1 MKKFF
6 YLFGLVAFSVG
17 PLLAQGRINFSNTSA
32 TALKISNYAVT
43 NILGSASTATFGIGP
58 ASVRVQ
64 LYAGLTS
71 TALTPVSVGTCSC
84 LPFVTNTAS
93 MIAVAQGTF
102 AGGNNLVLP
111 FDGSQPVYLQFTA
124 TSFNGIYYGASPI
137 IQVTPTLSPAAAT
150 PVFAAGANTAST
162 WNGLTLFVP
171 DALPFI
177 SVQPQSQSVVVGTNV
192 TLSVSASGPGTIT
205 YQWRKNG
212 SALVNETNS
221 SLTFATVALVDAGNY
236 DVVVHGSSS
245 FYDAT
250 SAIAVLQVLPAH
262 APSIRVNGQFAVGTV
277 SVGSP
282 ANIIITN
289 GFPGGIIFYTLDGSP
304 PTTSSTL
311 YTGPFLLTTTTTVRA
326 MSLSADFSQSSE
338 APAVTVSVIPTYSLT
353 SSVSGSGSIN
363 LSPASGPYLSNS
375 VVLVSAVPAANWGFS
390 HWTGDLSGSSNPG
403 SVTMSGPRSVQAVF
417 VPTAYSLTLTSA
429 GGGSVT
435 ANGQTIGANTYYS
448 AGSTVTLAATP
459 DSGWSFLNWQGTA
472 SGSANPLNLSMTQ
485 TQVVSAV
492 FGTTISTNI
501 AGSGSIILN
510 PANPVPYGSL
520 VTVTAV
526 PLPGNYFVTW
536 SGAASGTNNPT
547 TFAVTTANPTVG
559 ALFAPSSVLTITR
572 QPTNVTVVLGSS
584 AGFGIEAAGTAPLS
598 FQWRHFGTNL
608 IGATSSNYPIPSPVA
623 ADAGAYDVVVVN
635 GLGSSLTSS
644 VAVLTILYP
653 PAIEQSPQSA
663 VVLNGSNVS
672 FSVTASGSAPLS
684 YQWRQ
689 AGMPISGAV
698 TTNLSLAGVTT
709 NDNGAYDVVVSNPYG
724 SVTSAVASLTVVFP
738 PSLLVTSTN
747 QTLPVGAPLSL
758 FVGAAGTEPLS
769 YQWYQNAGEV
779 ADATNAALTIN
790 SVQLT
795 NAGDYVVV
803 VSNPYGV
810 LTSQVAT
817 VTVYLPVMFTLHP
830 ATQILPLYGTAAF
843 AAEANGVPAPEYQWL
858 FNGNFIPGANATNLV
873 IPTVGTNALGDYS
886 VIAWNNYS
894 MATSSIASLY
904 MLPSLRSPFVGA
916 TAIWGKEAI
925 LSVGALGS
933 GELGY
938 QWYKDGQP
946 VPGATN
952 TTLVFPSVQIGDGGL
967 YSVVVTS
974 SLGSVSNTPA
984 QLVINPANI
993 SLGFYAGITIEG
1005 VPGYTYG
1012 IEYSTNLA
1020 DLDAWQAI
1028 TNVTLTQPVE
1038 LWLDTSIKALAPG
1051 NNGRY
1056 YRVTAP

>member
-1 MKKFF
+1 VF
-6 YLFGLVAFSVG
+6 LFALCDQYCKHDCRCPRDFRRREQSRVAVRWLPAG
-17 PLLAQGRINFSNTSA
+17 LLAVHGYFFQRHLLRSVAHYSSDAHSQSGGSHHGFCGWSKYCQLLERA
-32 TALKISNYAVT
+32 HPVCARCAAVH
-43 NILGSASTATFGIGP
+43 
-58 ASVRVQ
+58 Q
-64 LYAGLTS
+64 
-71 TALTPVSVGTCSC
+71 C
-84 LPFVTNTAS
+84 
-93 MIAVAQGTF
+93 
-102 AGGNNLVLP
+102 
-111 FDGSQPVYLQFTA
+111 
-124 TSFNGIYYGASPI
+124 
-137 IQVTPTLSPAAAT
+137 AT
-150 PVFAAGANTAST
+150 PKSKCG
-162 WNGLTLFVP
+162 GRYKC
-171 DALPFI
+171 D
-177 SVQPQSQSVVVGTNV
+177 PQRLGQR
-192 TLSVSASGPGTIT
+192 PGTIT

-221 SLTFATVALVDAGNY
+221 SLTFATVALGDAGNY

-250 SAIAVLQVLPAH
+250 STIAVLQVLPAN

-353 SSVSGSGSIN
+353 TSVNGSGSIN
-363 LSPASGPYLSNS
+363 LSPASGPYLSNT
-375 VVLVSAVPAANWGFS
+375 VVLVSAVPALNWGFS

-403 SVTMSGPRSVQAVF
+403 SVMMNGPRSVQAVF
-417 VPTAYSLTLTSA
+417 IPTAYPLTVTSS

-435 ANGQTIGANTYYS
+435 ANGQTIGANTYFS

-459 DSGWSFLNWQGTA
+459 DNGWSFLNWQGT
-472 SGSANPLNLSMTQ
+472 SSSPANPFNLSMTQ
-485 TQVVSAV
+485 TQNVSAV
-492 FGTTISTNI
+492 FGTVIHTNV
-501 AGSGSIILN
+501 AGSGSISLN
-510 PANPVPYGSL
+510 LTNPVPYGSL
-520 VTVTAV
+520 VTATAT
-526 PLPGNYFVTW
+526 PSSGYYFVTW
-536 SGAASGTNNPT
+536 SGAVTGTNNPASFT
-547 TFAVTTANPTVG
+547 VTTANPTVG
-559 ALFAPSSVLTITR
+559 ALFAL
-572 QPTNVTVVLGSS
+572 SS
-584 AGFGIEAAGTAPLS
+584 AEP
-598 FQWRHFGTNL
+598 
-608 IGATSSNYPIPSPVA
+608 PSI
-623 ADAGAYDVVVVN
+623 
-635 GLGSSLTSS
+635 T
-644 VAVLTILYP
+644 
-653 PAIEQSPQSA
+653 QSPQSVA
-663 VVLNGSNVS
+663 VLNGSNAT
-672 FSVTASGSAPLS
+672 FSVTATGTAPLT
-684 YQWRQ
+684 YQWRKD
-689 AGMPISGAV
+689 GSPLGVGSV
-698 TTNLSLAGVTT
+698 TNLTLTGVTT
-709 NDNGAYDVVVSNPYG
+709 NGNGGYDVVVTNPYG
-724 SVTSAVASLTVVFP
+724 AVTSSVATLTVVFP
-738 PSLLVTSTN
+738 PSLLTSPTN
-747 QTLPVGAPLSL
+747 QTLAVGTPLNL
-758 FVGAAGTEPLS
+758 LVGVSGTEPLS
-769 YQWYQNAGEV
+769 YQWYQNTSV
-779 ADATNAALTIN
+779 VSVATNANLTIS

-795 NAGDYVVV
+795 NAGNYVVV

-843 AAEANGVPAPEYQWL
+843 TAVADGVPAPEYQWL
-858 FNGNFIPGANATNLV
+858 FNGNFISGANATNLV
-873 IPTVGTNALGDYS
+873 IPNVGTNALGDYS

-894 MATSSIASLY
+894 IATSSIASLY
-904 MLPSLRSPFVGA
+904 MSPSLRSPFVGA

-933 GELGY
+933 GDLNY

-952 TTLVFPSVQIGDGGL
+952 TTLVFPSVQISDGGL

-974 SLGSVSNTPA
+974 PLGSVTNTPA

-1012 IEYSTNLA
+1012 IEFSTNLA